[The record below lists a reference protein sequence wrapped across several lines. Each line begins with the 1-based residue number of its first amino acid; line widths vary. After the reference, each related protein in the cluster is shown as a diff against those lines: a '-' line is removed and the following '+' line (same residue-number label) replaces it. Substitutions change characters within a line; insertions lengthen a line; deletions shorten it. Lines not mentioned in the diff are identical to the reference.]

1 MMAFELTIIILLGL
15 VVGSFLSMLIPRLH
29 FEEKG
34 IFFGRSHCANCKKT
48 LAGRDL
54 VPFFSY
60 LINLGRCRF
69 CKKKISLFY
78 PVIELTTA
86 FAFAALYFYD
96 PSIEVLIPNLVNF
109 SILIFIFFYDLRF
122 KEIHDAVMIPGII
135 LAFLFSIVSGN
146 LGDASIGAMIGFIFF
161 GLQYWVSKG
170 RWIGIGDLRIGVFM
184 GLILG
189 WERMLLALFLGYIL
203 GSLIGIALII
213 KNKANMKTALPLG
226 PFLVAGTV
234 ISFFFAEE
242 LIGKIFL
249 YMI

>member
-1 MMAFELTIIILLGL
+1 MAFELIIIILLGL
-15 VVGSFLSMLIPRLH
+15 IVGSFLSMLIPRLH

-34 IFFGRSHCANCKKT
+34 IFFGRSHCGKCKKT
-48 LAGRDL
+48 LGTRDL
-54 VPFFSY
+54 IPVFSY

-69 CKKKISLFY
+69 CKKKISIFY
-78 PVIELTTA
+78 PAIELTTA
-86 FAFAALYFYD
+86 LTFAALYFHN

-122 KEIHDAVMIPGII
+122 KEIHDAVMLPGIV
-135 LAFLFSIVSGN
+135 LAFLFAVVSGN
-146 LGDASIGAMIGFIFF
+146 ISDASIGAAIGFFFF
-161 GLQYWVSKG
+161 GFQYWISKG

-189 WERMLLALFLGYIL
+189 WERMLLALFIGYIL

-249 YMI
+249 YMV